1 MIRRIRTDKV
11 VDCPKEKRIVP
22 ITAIAAGADPNQFT
36 CRKCEYHGKESCLVE
51 GFCEVM
57 CPWPAR
63 YEPNQELLDDLRGD
77 HHYYMLGRALGILAW
92 ITTGCVIAAIFR

>member
-1 MIRRIRTDKV
+1 MSKPHDHDRGFMKGINPSAFLDV
-11 VDCPKEKRIVP
+11 YQEWH
-22 ITAIAAGADPNQFT
+22 A
-36 CRKCEYHGKESCLVE
+36 LVE

-77 HHYYMLGRALGILAW
+77 HHYYMLGRAVGILAW
-92 ITTGCVIAAIFR
+92 ITTGCVIAAIFIPM